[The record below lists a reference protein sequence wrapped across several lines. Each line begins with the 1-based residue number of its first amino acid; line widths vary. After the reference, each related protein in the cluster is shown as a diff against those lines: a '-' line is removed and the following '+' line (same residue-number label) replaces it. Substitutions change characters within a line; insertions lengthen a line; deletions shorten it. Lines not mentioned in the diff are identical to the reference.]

1 MEDLTRWPRRVFI
14 GSLLASSAA
23 IFVGAAEPARSYKTG
38 YSSIMKLGRDLHAAL
53 KPEQRKKI
61 APQPISIETDN
72 HPFVRHLV
80 LNHGSEEVRGVWI
93 SAGFIDLVNHVAH
106 AQAID
111 ARAKEYLR
119 KYVELLEA
127 GGVPELPDSGEARY
141 WSDEVL
147 NEQQSNFNSI
157 VAVIVGTKLAN
168 HYLGHLAGTAE
179 GEQVSVEEWREALL
193 QGVRN
198 ALRAGC
204 MTEGAIPFFAEMDR
218 MKARPAWVADF
229 IHPKAK
235 FSEVRK
241 EMEEL
246 QRRFLAG
253 AGE

>member
-1 MEDLTRWPRRVFI
+1 
-14 GSLLASSAA
+14 
-23 IFVGAAEPARSYKTG
+23 
-38 YSSIMKLGRDLHAAL
+38 MKLGRDLHAAL

-61 APQPISIETDN
+61 AEQPISIETDN
-72 HPFVRHLV
+72 QPFVRHQL
-80 LNHGSEEVRGVWI
+80 LRHGGEEVRGVWI

-111 ARAKEYLR
+111 AWAKAYLR

-127 GGVPELPDSGEARY
+127 GGVPELPNGGEARY

-157 VAVIVGTKLAN
+157 VGVVVGMKLAN
-168 HYLGHLAGTAE
+168 HYLGHLEGTAE
-179 GEQVSVEEWREALL
+179 GEHVSAEEWREALM

-229 IHPKAK
+229 IHPRVE

-246 QRRFLAG
+246 QSRFLAG
-253 AGE
+253 AGEP